1 LLRLFPVAHRERAGE
16 VIDKLGSNLGNWLL
30 GQLVSMTVVG
40 TLIAIGLSVLGIPLG
55 LALGVLAGLL
65 NFIPIVGSLLSA
77 VPAILLAFLVSPWHP
92 VYVIG
97 LYVLVNTVIE
107 SHLLVPLIQRY
118 AVNLP
123 PAVAI
128 VALLLLG
135 KLFGF
140 LGLLLAIPMATTF
153 LVLTK
158 MVYIEGVLGDKT
170 PTGAATKRKSS

>member
-1 LLRLFPVAHRERAGE
+1 
-16 VIDKLGSNLGNWLL
+16 
-30 GQLVSMTVVG
+30 M
-40 TLIAIGLSVLGIPLG
+40 
-55 LALGVLAGLL
+55 
-65 NFIPIVGSLLSA
+65 
-77 VPAILLAFLVSPWHP
+77 
-92 VYVIG
+92 
-97 LYVLVNTVIE
+97 
-107 SHLLVPLIQRY
+107 PLIQRY

-170 PTGAATKRKSS
+170 TTGAATKRKSS

>member
-1 LLRLFPVAHRERAGE
+1 
-16 VIDKLGSNLGNWLL
+16 
-30 GQLVSMTVVG
+30 
-40 TLIAIGLSVLGIPLG
+40 
-55 LALGVLAGLL
+55 
-65 NFIPIVGSLLSA
+65 
-77 VPAILLAFLVSPWHP
+77 
-92 VYVIG
+92 
-97 LYVLVNTVIE
+97 
-107 SHLLVPLIQRY
+107 VPLIQRY